1 MGKRILSQRRG
12 RGTSKFKIPS
22 HRYLGEIKY
31 PYDKEFE
38 GVVEEIARDA
48 IHSAP
53 IAVVRSEEGKS
64 LMFLAAEGIK
74 VGDRIKITD
83 NEIAIGNVLP
93 IGKIPEG
100 YPIYNI
106 EIKPGDGGKLVRAAG
121 SYATIVS
128 HAGDKTVIQLPS
140 GAFKTLSSQC
150 RATIGIPA
158 GGGRGEK
165 PFVKAGKKYHYARA
179 RGKIYPLVRG
189 VAMNPVSHPHGGGS
203 HQHVGRPST
212 VSKNAPPGRKVG
224 SIGAKRTGRR
234 K

>member
-22 HRYLGEIKY
+22 HRFLGEIKY
-31 PYDKEFE
+31 PYDREFE
-38 GVVEEIARDA
+38 GTVTEIKRDA

-53 IAVVRSEEGKS
+53 IMVVRSDEGRNVM
-64 LMFLAAEGIK
+64 LLAPEGIK
-74 VGDRIKITD
+74 VGDTVKITE
-83 NEIAIGNVLP
+83 NEVAVGNVLP

-100 YPIYNI
+100 YPVYNV
-106 EIKPGDGGKLVRAAG
+106 EMEPGDGGRLVRAAG
-121 SYATIVS
+121 SHATIVS
-128 HAGDKTVIQLPS
+128 HHGDKTVIQLPS
-140 GAFKTLSSQC
+140 GAFKTLSSLC

-165 PFVKAGKKYHYARA
+165 PFVKAGKKYHFARA
-179 RGKIYPLVRG
+179 RGKVYPLVRG
-189 VAMNPVSHPHGGGS
+189 VAMNPVAHPHGGGS

-224 SIGAKRTGRR
+224 CIGARRTGRR

>member
-38 GVVEEIARDA
+38 GVVKDIVRDA

-53 IAVVRSEEGKS
+53 IVIVRSQEGRS

-74 VGDRIKITD
+74 VGDKIKITD
-83 NEIAIGNVLP
+83 SEIAIGNVLP

-100 YPIYNI
+100 YPVYNI
-106 EIKPGDGGKLVRAAG
+106 EMEPGDGGKLVRAAG

-128 HAGDKTVIQLPS
+128 HTGDKTVIQLPS

-179 RGKIYPLVRG
+179 RGKVYPLVRG

-224 SIGAKRTGRR
+224 SIGARRTGRR
-234 K
+234 R

>member
-1 MGKRILSQRRG
+1 MGKRIICQRRG

-38 GVVEEIARDA
+38 GVVEEIVRDA

-53 IAVVRSEEGKS
+53 IAVVRSEEGRS
-64 LMFLAAEGIK
+64 VMFLAAEGIK
-74 VGDRIKITD
+74 VGDKIKITD
-83 NEIAIGNVLP
+83 SEIAIGNVLP
-93 IGKIPEG
+93 LGKIPEG
-100 YPIYNI
+100 YPVYNI
-106 EIKPGDGGKLVRAAG
+106 EMEPGDGGKLVRAAG

-128 HAGDKTVIQLPS
+128 HTNDKTVIQLPS
-140 GAFKTLSSQC
+140 GTFKTLSSQC

-165 PFVKAGKKYHYARA
+165 PFVKAGKKYHFARA
-179 RGKIYPLVRG
+179 RGKVYPLVRG

-224 SIGAKRTGRR
+224 SIGARRTGRR
-234 K
+234 R

>member
-1 MGKRILSQRRG
+1 MGKRILCQRRG

-38 GVVEEIARDA
+38 GVVEEIVRDA

-53 IAVVRSEEGKS
+53 IAVVRSEEGRS
-64 LMFLAAEGIK
+64 VMFLAAEGIK
-74 VGDRIKITD
+74 VGDKIKITD
-83 NEIAIGNVLP
+83 SDVAIGNVLP
-93 IGKIPEG
+93 LGKIPEG
-100 YPIYNI
+100 YPVYNI
-106 EIKPGDGGKLVRAAG
+106 EMEPGDGGKLVRAAG

-128 HAGDKTVIQLPS
+128 HTNDKTVIQLPS
-140 GAFKTLSSQC
+140 GTFKTLSSQC
-150 RATIGIPA
+150 RATVGIPA

-165 PFVKAGKKYHYARA
+165 PFIKAGKKYHYARA
-179 RGKIYPLVRG
+179 RGKVYPLVRG

-224 SIGAKRTGRR
+224 SIGARRTGRR
-234 K
+234 R

>member
-38 GVVEEIARDA
+38 GVVEDIVRDA

-53 IAVVRSEEGKS
+53 IAVVRSQEGKS

-74 VGDRIKITD
+74 VGDKIKITD
-83 NEIAIGNVLP
+83 SEIAIGNVLP

-100 YPIYNI
+100 YPVYNI
-106 EIKPGDGGKLVRAAG
+106 EMEPGDGGKLVRAAG

-128 HAGDKTVIQLPS
+128 HTGDKTVIQLPS

-179 RGKIYPLVRG
+179 RGKVYPLVRG

-224 SIGAKRTGRR
+224 SIGARRTGRR
-234 K
+234 R

>member
-1 MGKRILSQRRG
+1 MGKRIISQRRG
-12 RGTSKFKIPS
+12 RGTPKFKIPS
-22 HRYLGEIKY
+22 HRYLGEVKY
-31 PYDKEFE
+31 PYENKFE
-38 GVVEEIARDA
+38 GVVEEIVRDA

-53 IAVVRSEEGKS
+53 IAVVRSSEGKS
-64 LMFLAAEGIK
+64 VLFLATEGIK
-74 VGDRIKITD
+74 TGDKIKITD
-83 NEIAIGNVLP
+83 KEVALGNVLP
-93 IGKIPEG
+93 IGNIPEG
-100 YPIYNI
+100 YPVYNI
-106 EIKPGDGGKLVRAAG
+106 EMEPGDGGKLVRSAG

-128 HAGDKTVIQLPS
+128 HSGDKTVIQLPS
-140 GAFKTLSSQC
+140 GAFKTLSSKC

-179 RGKIYPLVRG
+179 RGKVYPLVRG

-224 SIGAKRTGRR
+224 SIGARRTGRR

>member
-1 MGKRILSQRRG
+1 MGKRIISQRRG
-12 RGTSKFKIPS
+12 RGTSRFKIPS
-22 HRYLGEIKY
+22 HRYLGEIRY
-31 PYDKEFE
+31 PHDRRFE
-38 GVVEEIARDA
+38 GVIEEIVRDA
-48 IHSAP
+48 IHSTP
-53 IAVVRSEEGKS
+53 IAIVKSENGKS

-74 VGDRIKITD
+74 IGDRIKITD
-83 NEIAIGNVLP
+83 DDVAIGNVLP

-106 EIKPGDGGKLVRAAG
+106 EMEPGDGGKLVRSAG

-128 HAGDKTVIQLPS
+128 HTEDKTVIQLPS
-140 GAFKTLSSQC
+140 GSFKTLSSQC
-150 RATIGIPA
+150 RATIGVPA

-179 RGKIYPLVRG
+179 RGKVYPLVRG

-224 SIGAKRTGRR
+224 SIGARRTGRR
-234 K
+234 R

>member
-1 MGKRILSQRRG
+1 K
-12 RGTSKFKIPS
+12 
-22 HRYLGEIKY
+22 
-31 PYDKEFE
+31 
-38 GVVEEIARDA
+38 
-48 IHSAP
+48 
-53 IAVVRSEEGKS
+53 
-64 LMFLAAEGIK
+64 
-74 VGDRIKITD
+74 IKITD
-83 NEIAIGNVLP
+83 KEVALGNVLP
-93 IGKIPEG
+93 IGNIPEG
-100 YPIYNI
+100 YPVYNI
-106 EIKPGDGGKLVRAAG
+106 EMEPGDGGKLVRSAG

-128 HAGDKTVIQLPS
+128 HSGDKTVIQLPS
-140 GAFKTLSSQC
+140 GAFKTLSSKC

-179 RGKIYPLVRG
+179 RGKVYPLVRG

-224 SIGAKRTGRR
+224 SIGARRTGRR

>member
-1 MGKRILSQRRG
+1 MGKRILCQRRG

-38 GVVEEIARDA
+38 GVVEEIVRDA

-53 IAVVRSEEGKS
+53 IAVVRSEEGRS
-64 LMFLAAEGIK
+64 VMFLAAEGIK
-74 VGDRIKITD
+74 VGDKIKITD
-83 NEIAIGNVLP
+83 SEVAIGNVLP
-93 IGKIPEG
+93 LGKIPEG
-100 YPIYNI
+100 YPVYNI
-106 EIKPGDGGKLVRAAG
+106 EMEPGDGGKLVRAAG

-128 HAGDKTVIQLPS
+128 HTNDKTVIQLPS
-140 GAFKTLSSQC
+140 GTFKTLSSQC

-165 PFVKAGKKYHYARA
+165 PFVKAGKKYHFARA
-179 RGKIYPLVRG
+179 RGKVYPLVRG

-203 HQHVGRPST
+203 HQHVGRPTT

-224 SIGAKRTGRR
+224 CIGARRTGRR

>member
-1 MGKRILSQRRG
+1 MGKRILCQRRG

-38 GVVEEIARDA
+38 GVVEEIVRDA

-53 IAVVRSEEGKS
+53 IAVVRSEEGRS
-64 LMFLAAEGIK
+64 VMFLAAEGIK
-74 VGDRIKITD
+74 VGDKIKITD
-83 NEIAIGNVLP
+83 SEIAIGNVLP
-93 IGKIPEG
+93 LGKIPEG
-100 YPIYNI
+100 YPVYNI
-106 EIKPGDGGKLVRAAG
+106 EMEPGDGGKLVRAAG

-128 HAGDKTVIQLPS
+128 HTNDKTVIQLPS
-140 GAFKTLSSQC
+140 GTFKTLSSQC

-179 RGKIYPLVRG
+179 RGKVYPLVRG

-203 HQHVGRPST
+203 HQHVGRPTT

-224 SIGAKRTGRR
+224 CIGARRTGRR
-234 K
+234 R

>member
-1 MGKRILSQRRG
+1 MGKRIICQRRG

-38 GVVEEIARDA
+38 GVVEEIVRDA

-53 IAVVRSEEGKS
+53 IAVVRSEEGRS
-64 LMFLAAEGIK
+64 VMFLAAEGIK
-74 VGDRIKITD
+74 VGDKIKITD
-83 NEIAIGNVLP
+83 SDVAIGNVLP
-93 IGKIPEG
+93 LGKIPEG
-100 YPIYNI
+100 YPVYNI
-106 EIKPGDGGKLVRAAG
+106 EMEPGDGGKLVRAAG

-128 HAGDKTVIQLPS
+128 HTNDKTVIQLPS
-140 GAFKTLSSQC
+140 GTFKTLSSQC

-165 PFVKAGKKYHYARA
+165 PFVKAGKKYHFARA
-179 RGKIYPLVRG
+179 RGKVYPLVRG

-224 SIGAKRTGRR
+224 SIGARRTGRR
-234 K
+234 R

>member
-22 HRYLGEIKY
+22 HRFLGEIKY
-31 PYDKEFE
+31 PYDREFE
-38 GVVEEIARDA
+38 GTVTEIKRDA

-53 IAVVRSEEGKS
+53 IMVVRSDEGRS
-64 LMFLAAEGIK
+64 VMLLAPEGIK
-74 VGDRIKITD
+74 VGDTVKITE
-83 NEIAIGNVLP
+83 NEVAVGNVLP

-100 YPIYNI
+100 YPVYNI
-106 EIKPGDGGKLVRAAG
+106 EMEPGDGGKLVRAAG
-121 SYATIVS
+121 SRATVVS
-128 HAGDKTVIQLPS
+128 HHGDKTVIQLPS
-140 GAFKTLSSQC
+140 GAFKTLSSLC

-165 PFVKAGKKYHYARA
+165 PFVKAGKKYHFARA
-179 RGKIYPLVRG
+179 RGKVYPLVRG

-224 SIGAKRTGRR
+224 CIGARRTGRR

>member
-38 GVVEEIARDA
+38 GVVEDIVRDA

-53 IAVVRSEEGKS
+53 IVIVRSQEGRS

-74 VGDRIKITD
+74 VGDKIKITD
-83 NEIAIGNVLP
+83 SEIAIGNVLP

-100 YPIYNI
+100 YPVYNI
-106 EIKPGDGGKLVRAAG
+106 EMEPGDGGKLVRAAG

-128 HAGDKTVIQLPS
+128 HTGDKTVIQLPS

-179 RGKIYPLVRG
+179 RGKVYPLVRG

-224 SIGAKRTGRR
+224 SIGARRTGRR
-234 K
+234 R

>member
-38 GVVEEIARDA
+38 GVVEDIVRDA

-53 IAVVRSEEGKS
+53 IAVVRSQEGKS

-74 VGDRIKITD
+74 VGDKIKITD
-83 NEIAIGNVLP
+83 SEIAIGNVLP

-100 YPIYNI
+100 YPVYNI
-106 EIKPGDGGKLVRAAG
+106 EMEPGDGGKLVRAAE

-128 HAGDKTVIQLPS
+128 HTGDKTVIQLPS

-179 RGKIYPLVRG
+179 RGKVYPLVRG

-224 SIGAKRTGRR
+224 SIGARRTGRR
-234 K
+234 R

>member
-1 MGKRILSQRRG
+1 MGKRIISQRRG
-12 RGTSKFKIPS
+12 RGTPKFKIPS
-22 HRYLGEIKY
+22 HRYLGEVKY
-31 PYDKEFE
+31 PYENKFE
-38 GVVEEIARDA
+38 GVVEEIVRDA

-53 IAVVRSEEGKS
+53 IAVVRSSEGKS
-64 LMFLAAEGIK
+64 VLFLATEGIK
-74 VGDRIKITD
+74 TGDKIKITD
-83 NEIAIGNVLP
+83 KEVALGNVLP
-93 IGKIPEG
+93 IGNIPEG
-100 YPIYNI
+100 YPVYNI
-106 EIKPGDGGKLVRAAG
+106 EMEPGDGGKLVRSAG

-128 HAGDKTVIQLPS
+128 HSGDKTVIQLPS
-140 GAFKTLSSQC
+140 GAFKTLSSKC

-179 RGKIYPLVRG
+179 RGKVYPLVRG

-203 HQHVGRPST
+203 HQHVGRSST

-224 SIGAKRTGRR
+224 SIGARRTGRR